1 MMEFSGVQPPEVIVT
16 YGDRITSKC
25 RWVLVIVSTLQA

>member
-16 YGDRITSKC
+16 YDVEADDCAVTLV
-25 RWVLVIVSTLQA
+25 WVF

>member
-16 YGDRITSKC
+16 YDVEADDCAVTLV
-25 RWVLVIVSTLQA
+25 WVFCLN